1 MTETLLASEKPG
13 AAARQDAA
21 LGRAGHILE
30 RASWASRAYARYD
43 RDAVGRVVEAV
54 AAAAAEKAQEYAERA
69 VQETGFGVVEHKVV
83 KNLACSTG
91 LLERYAGQD
100 FCSHQVD
107 PGAKMV
113 QVPRPAGVVL
123 ALTPSTNPVASVYFK
138 ALLALMTRNAVVISP
153 HPMAQEVC
161 ADAAR
166 TLAEAAVAA
175 GAPEGT
181 VQWVEEPTIPLIEA
195 LMQDERTD
203 LIVATG
209 GTGVVRS
216 AYRSSNPALGVG
228 PANVPVLVERSADLR
243 RAAHEIVDSKAF
255 DNSVLCTNES
265 VLVVEDAVADPLLAE
280 MQRQGAHLLDT
291 EETARLAAHMFPM
304 GRLNTE
310 VIGKD
315 ASLIAEAAGIRTGPR
330 TRVLLAPLAA
340 ALPEEPL
347 AHEKLSPV
355 LGVLRVPDADA
366 GIAAARALLRISGAG
381 HSAAIH
387 SQDPDV
393 VMAYGTALPVLRV
406 VVNVGNSTGAAGL
419 DTHLAP
425 SMTIGT
431 GFAGRSSIGE
441 NLQPHHLINWA
452 RIAYHSD
459 PAVPMPDFTGHRHLG
474 PPTGPVPRYP
484 VPSNDPAAA
493 PAATPRAVPSGSWD
507 VGTHQGAPAGSS
519 GGLSVPQESVLRE
532 QIRRLVAEELSH
544 VLKG

>member
-1 MTETLLASEKPG
+1 MTETLLASAQPG
-13 AAARQDAA
+13 ATAKQDSVI
-21 LGRAGHILE
+21 GRAGHILE
-30 RASWASRAYARYD
+30 RASWAARAYARFD
-43 RDAVGRVVEAV
+43 RDSVARIVEAV

-91 LLERYAGQD
+91 LLERYAGAD

-107 PGAKMV
+107 PSTKMV

-138 ALLALMTRNAVVISP
+138 TLLALMTRNAVVISP

-166 TLAEAAVAA
+166 TLADAAVRA
-175 GAPEGT
+175 GAPDGT
-181 VQWVEEPTIPLIEA
+181 VQWVEEPTIPLIDA

-216 AYRSSNPALGVG
+216 AYSSSNPALGVG
-228 PANVPVLVERSADLR
+228 PANVPVLVDRTADVR
-243 RAAHEIVDSKAF
+243 RAAQEIVDSKAF

-265 VLVVEDAVADPLLAE
+265 VLVVEDAVADRLLDE
-280 MQRQGAHLLDT
+280 MQRQGAHLLDA
-291 EETARLAAHMFPM
+291 EEAARLAAYMFPM
-304 GRLNTE
+304 GTLNRD

-315 ASLIAEAAGIRTGPR
+315 AAVIAEAAGLRTGPR
-330 TRVLLAPLAA
+330 TRVLLAPLDA

-355 LGVLRVPDADA
+355 LGVLRVPDVDA
-366 GIAAARALLRISGAG
+366 GIAAARALLRITGAG
-381 HSAAIH
+381 HSAAVH
-387 SQDPDV
+387 SQDPDT

-441 NLQPHHLINWA
+441 NLQPQHLMNWA

-459 PAVPMPDFTGHRHLG
+459 PAVPMPDFTGHRSTEA
-474 PPTGPVPRYP
+474 PTAAVPTYP
-484 VPSNDPAAA
+484 HPSNDPAGAGA
-493 PAATPRAVPSGSWD
+493 GSPSGGVSS
-507 VGTHQGAPAGSS
+507 AGISS
-519 GGLSVPQESVLRE
+519 GGISSAEESALRE
-532 QIRRLVAEELSH
+532 QIRRLVVEELSH
-544 VLKG
+544 VMKG